1 MLGIVGT
8 VTELVAPLPHMGVV
22 DIALATSQ
30 DDARAATQVLAEIW
44 SADRVR
50 PLSPELAWALVH
62 AGNYVAVARCDDAVI
77 GAAIAFRGYD
87 EAGAH
92 LHSHIAGVL
101 PAHQG
106 SSIGFALKQHQRQWA
121 LAQGIDR
128 ITWTFDPLVARNAY
142 FNVVKLGT
150 TIASYYPDFYGPLAD
165 DINAGDESDRCLASW
180 QLDGERAVRAAA
192 GDVTAVTVAEMRARG
207 AIDLLTEG
215 AAGEP
220 VSAAAAGLDGAPVLC
235 QLPRD
240 IVTLRSTAPGVARQW
255 RLAVRSVLAPALRG
269 GREVSAVTRDGWLIV
284 TPTPAPNQVPTHQ
297 RR

>member
-1 MLGIVGT
+1 M
-8 VTELVAPLPHMGVV
+8 APLPNVGVV

-30 DDARAATQVLAEIW
+30 ADARAATQVLADIW
-44 SADRVR
+44 SQDRVL
-50 PLSPELAWALVH
+50 PLSPELAWALAH

-77 GAAIAFRGYD
+77 GAAVGFRGYD
-87 EAGAH
+87 ETGAH
-92 LHSHIAGVL
+92 LHSHITGVL
-101 PAHQG
+101 PAYQG
-106 SSIGFALKQHQRQWA
+106 SSIGFALKQHQRRWA

-142 FNVVKLGT
+142 FNVIKLGT
-150 TIASYYPDFYGPLAD
+150 TIASYYPDFYGPLGD

-215 AAGEP
+215 GTGEP
-220 VSAAAAGLDGAPVLC
+220 VSAAATDLDGAPVLC
-235 QLPRD
+235 QLPHD

-255 RLAVRSVLAPALRG
+255 RLALRSVLAPALRD
-269 GREVSAVTRDGWLIV
+269 GREVSAVTRDGWLVV
-284 TPTPAPNQVPTHQ
+284 TPKPAPEQAPRHQ
-297 RR
+297 PR